1 MTGDDGDY
9 GPLLYLPTPDQEK
22 KVMILQSIIEKTKH
36 KIDLTKKELDDLY
49 NYIGKLPS
57 KKDINKSLIG
67 HYKFD
72 QVNPVKSNKKSTF
85 LISNNSINTA
95 DYFVADKN
103 LNVKSSK
110 SPNVVD
116 GINKNA
122 FEFKSDYDRI
132 SIAKEIPN
140 FEWTDSFF
148 YSPLGSNK
156 SEKNNKRQI
165 LLGTTGS
172 KNNWWRGWDFYLDD
186 KNYLNIRLINI
197 APSNMIHVRSK
208 NQSKLINGRILHLH
222 IMVWVRQK
230 ELNFT
235 AMEHPLVL
243 KLN

>member
-1 MTGDDGDY
+1 MKLSMTAEGGIDEEWRLHYVFDRSETFSTAFLGLTVACAKCHDHKLIQSHKRLLSAKWIFNNIRELGMTGDDGDY
-9 GPLLYLPTPDQEK
+9 GPLLYLPTTDQEK
-22 KVMILQSIIEKTKH
+22 KLMILQSIIEKTKH

-132 SIAKEIPN
+132 SITKEIPN
-140 FEWTDSFF
+140 FEWTDLF
-148 YSPLGSNK
+148 
-156 SEKNNKRQI
+156 Q
-165 LLGTTGS
+165 
-172 KNNWWRGWDFYLDD
+172 
-186 KNYLNIRLINI
+186 
-197 APSNMIHVRSK
+197 
-208 NQSKLINGRILHLH
+208 
-222 IMVWVRQK
+222 
-230 ELNFT
+230 
-235 AMEHPLVL
+235 
-243 KLN
+243 